1 LPRSY
6 AVRLPQYD
14 SPDFPGDDTPRSAP
28 PLSGVLDDLDRGVE
42 RYASTVVVKVS
53 SEVQVQKLLR
63 DR

>member
-6 AVRLPQYD
+6 AVRLPRHD
-14 SPDFPGDDTPRSAP
+14 SPYPGDDILRRAP
-28 PLSGVLDDLDRGVE
+28 PLSGVLDYLDRGLE